1 MNKQE
6 LVKAIAES
14 AEITQK
20 QADQALKAV
29 VEAIKASLGAGEE
42 LAIPELGKFSVTV
55 RAARSGKNP
64 LTGAALQIP
73 ERKVPKFSPAKG
85 LKDHVAG

>member
-29 VEAIKASLGAGEE
+29 VEAIKDTLGAGNE
-42 LAIPELGKFSVTV
+42 LTIPELGKFSVTL

-73 ERKVPKFSPAKG
+73 ERKVPKFSPAKA

>member
-29 VEAIKASLGAGEE
+29 VEAIKDSLGAGNE
-42 LAIPELGKFSVTV
+42 LSIPELGKFSVTL

-73 ERKVPKFSPAKG
+73 ERKVPKFSPAKA

>member
-6 LVKAIAES
+6 LVKVIAES

-29 VEAIKASLGAGEE
+29 VEAIKDTLGAGNE
-42 LAIPELGKFSVTV
+42 LSIPELGKFSVTL

-73 ERKVPKFSPAKG
+73 ERKVPKFSPAKA

>member
-29 VEAIKASLGAGEE
+29 VEAIKDTLGAGNE
-42 LAIPELGKFSVTV
+42 LSIPELGKFSVTL

-73 ERKVPKFSPAKG
+73 ERKVPKFSPAKA